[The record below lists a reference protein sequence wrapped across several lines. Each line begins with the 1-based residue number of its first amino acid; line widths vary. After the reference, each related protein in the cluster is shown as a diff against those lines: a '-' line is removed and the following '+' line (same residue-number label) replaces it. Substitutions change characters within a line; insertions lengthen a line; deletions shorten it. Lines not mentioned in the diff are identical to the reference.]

1 MWNLPGVKE
10 NLAKYIDAGFP
21 ILYICT
27 YEESKTNREILK
39 VAGNKKIL
47 EWNEVDGLVD
57 FRTKVSKNIGRDHS
71 LRAVLSFLKND
82 RELDQTLLVIKDA
95 GRLFEWECIFEEL
108 NPETVTEQLKEIA
121 CRIHKEEEG
130 IDATVI
136 IVSSVICIPHLLE
149 KLIIILEQ
157 DLPTEEEIKV
167 IIEKFIKDNEIS
179 LPSAKLMDEM
189 IIAFKGLSE
198 SGIED
203 LLNLA
208 VAQDEKL
215 TEKTLRLIF
224 EQKQQ
229 MILKAGMLE
238 MISIKESGHVERIS
252 DRLNERDWAINMR
265 SDAFRVYCRSV
276 FKRLFA
282 AMSVDDPA
290 FLFLFEEPKPRRSW
304 WRR

>member
-1 MWNLPGVKE
+1 M
-10 NLAKYIDAGFP
+10 
-21 ILYICT
+21 
-27 YEESKTNREILK
+27 
-39 VAGNKKIL
+39 
-47 EWNEVDGLVD
+47 
-57 FRTKVSKNIGRDHS
+57 
-71 LRAVLSFLKND
+71 
-82 RELDQTLLVIKDA
+82 
-95 GRLFEWECIFEEL
+95 
-108 NPETVTEQLKEIA
+108 TEQLKEIA
-121 CRIHKEEEG
+121 CRIRKEEEG

-215 TEKTLRLIF
+215 MEKTLRLIF

-238 MISIKESGHVERIS
+238 MISIKESGHVERINN
-252 DRLNERDWAINMR
+252 RLSERDWAINMR
-265 SDAFRVYCRSV
+265 SYGFRVYCRSV

-282 AMSVDDPA
+282 AMSVDDPV
-290 FLFLFEEPKPRRSW
+290 FLSLFEEAKPRRSW
-304 WRR
+304 WRSDNSFI